1 MRYTHYDLDIFLRL
15 YAWRFLLA
23 TKILGG
29 RVINEWVY
37 VAHQVSGMG
46 FLIHPD
52 CFDQKMLVVWFGDLL

>member
-1 MRYTHYDLDIFLRL
+1 MEVAGFLV
-15 YAWRFLLA
+15 A

-29 RVINEWVY
+29 GVINEWVY
-37 VAHQVSGMG
+37 VAHQVSGMN